1 LTSGCWKASWETST
15 VLSDL
20 ARRCIVRN
28 ALVAP
33 ALVLLICGVAGGEI
47 PQVMGYQGRITDNTG
62 NPVADG
68 TYTMRFRIVTAP
80 TGGIVV
86 WDSGNQ
92 SVQVSGGVFSVELG
106 ESPQPALAL
115 DFDQDYWLL
124 VTFDG
129 ENQTPRK
136 RLGSV
141 GYAYMASG
149 LVPGTEVSGSVSG
162 SFAVIKATNSSTS
175 GGYGI
180 HGVVASTDGRALYG
194 EATATTGLTY
204 GVFGRSD
211 CPDGRG
217 VFGYASATTGYGY
230 GVYGNSA
237 STAGYGVLGYTSA
250 STGDT
255 YGGRFESASWSGRGV
270 YGYASATTGTTYG
283 GHFASSSPSGT
294 GVYGMHDA
302 ATGTDPG
309 VLGATNSTGG
319 AAVGVLGRVEST
331 AAGGYSAGV
340 RGINNGTGG
349 NGIGVWG
356 SQDGTGWG
364 VYGTTFGGR
373 AVYGRTSAGSG
384 YTYGVYGESAST
396 DGRGVYGIA
405 TATTFGYTYGVYGT
419 SASMAGCGVYGR
431 APAWGVYGETYST
444 TGVAVLGRTTNC
456 GTAVKA
462 EAAGSSAGPIYGVHS
477 QSSNYSDG
485 TAHGGYFVAQG
496 TGPDNGMQYG
506 VKTEAYGLSPDDTHG
521 IFGYGQNTS
530 SGEFY
535 GGRFIAAY
543 DGCPGTGPRT
553 GAMGE
558 AYGNSS
564 GTLYGVCG
572 WAKNQANATV
582 YAGWFW
588 AEAEGTGPHY
598 GVYSKCYGSSAAWP
612 TFGVHSEA
620 HNPDDAATV
629 YGGYF
634 YAHDAGQVGPGE
646 HYGVYA
652 YEASGGDGAA
662 IWCDGDLTYTG
673 KRSAVVKTSRGH
685 RLLAGTESPESWVE
699 DYGEGALSGGRATI
713 AVDPLLLEVMAI
725 SAEHPMKVFVQLT
738 SGDPMDLVVRKGL
751 TSFEVVAED
760 PASAA
765 TFDYRVVAKRKG
777 YENVRLE
784 ATQTGLDSPNL
795 YPGLRAVIAE
805 RDAEERRQVAERQR
819 RSPVYARRSP

>member
-1 LTSGCWKASWETST
+1 MRSMLAAVVAVL
-15 VLSDL
+15 VLSTPSW
-20 ARRCIVRN
+20 A
-28 ALVAP
+28 
-33 ALVLLICGVAGGEI
+33 EI

-68 TYTMRFRIVTAP
+68 NYTMRFRIVTAP

-106 ESPQPALAL
+106 ESPQPVLAL

-124 VTFDG
+124 VTFEG

-162 SFAVIKATNSSTS
+162 SSAVLKATNSSTS

-230 GVYGNSA
+230 GVSGNSA

-255 YGGRFESASWSGRGV
+255 YGGRFESASSSGTGV
-270 YGYASATTGTTYG
+270 YGYASATTGTTCG

-294 GVYGMHDA
+294 GVYGVHDA

-319 AAVGVLGRVEST
+319 SAIGVLGRVEST
-331 AAGGYSAGV
+331 APGSFSAGV
-340 RGINNGTGG
+340 RGVNNGTAGL
-349 NGIGVWG
+349 GIGVYG

-364 VYGTTFGGR
+364 VYGTSVGGR
-373 AVYGRTSAGSG
+373 GVYGRVSADTGN
-384 YTYGVYGESAST
+384 TYGVYGASASA

-405 TATTFGYTYGVYGT
+405 TSTVGTAYGVYGT
-419 SASMAGCGVYGR
+419 TASTSGSGVYGR
-431 APAWGVYGETYST
+431 GLAYGVRGETYAT
-444 TGVAVLGRTTNC
+444 AGAGVFGRTTQ
-456 GTAVKA
+456 GATAVKA
-462 EAAGSSAGPIYGVHS
+462 EAAGSSAGPVYGVHS

-485 TAHGGYFVAQG
+485 TAYGGYFVAQG
-496 TGPDNGMQYG
+496 TGSDNGMQYG
-506 VKTEAYGLSPDDTHG
+506 VRTEAYGLSGNDTHG
-521 IFGYGQNTS
+521 IFGYGENTS

-543 DGCPGTGPRT
+543 DGCPGDGPRT

-558 AYGNSS
+558 AYGNSG

-598 GVYSKCYGSSAAWP
+598 GVYSKCYGSSAALP
-612 TFGVHSEA
+612 TYGVHSEA
-620 HNPDDAATV
+620 YNPDDAAMV

-634 YAHDAGQVGPGE
+634 YADDAGQVGPGE

-685 RLLAGTESPESWVE
+685 RLLAGTESPESWIE
-699 DYGEGALSGGRATI
+699 DYGEGTLSGGRATI
-713 AVDPLLLEVMAI
+713 AIDPLLLEVMTI

-738 SGDPMDLVVRKGL
+738 SGDPIDLVVRKGL
-751 TSFEVVAED
+751 TSFEVVAAD
-760 PASAA
+760 PASTA
-765 TFDYRVVAKRKG
+765 TFDYRVAAKRKG
-777 YENVRLE
+777 YENLRLE
-784 ATQTGLDSPNL
+784 ATQTGLGSPNL
-795 YPGLRAVIAE
+795 YPQLRAVIAE
-805 RDAEERRQVAERQR
+805 REAEERRQVEERQR
-819 RSPVYARRSP
+819 RSPVYSRRSP